1 VARIL
6 LIDDDGGVRRT
17 VRRLLE
23 RAGHAVLEAGDG
35 QEGLRLHREWRPDL
49 IIADIFMPQVDGLEL
64 ILQLRREAAAVP
76 IVILSGGDGS
86 GTPDLRKEAALLGA
100 ARVLSKPCAPDDLI
114 GIVTRL
120 LPQSGSPALV
130 ERAPPEG

>member
-1 VARIL
+1 MARIL

-23 RAGHAVLEAGDG
+23 RAGHAVLEAADG

>member
-1 VARIL
+1 MARIL

-35 QEGLRLHREWRPDL
+35 EEGLRLHREWRPEL

-64 ILQLRREAAAVP
+64 ILELRREAAAVP
-76 IVILSGGDGS
+76 IVIMSGGDGS
-86 GTPDLRKEAALLGA
+86 GTLDLRKEAALLGA
-100 ARVLSKPCAPDDLI
+100 AHTLRKPCAPADLI
-114 GIVTRL
+114 GIVTSL
-120 LPQSGSPALV
+120 LPPSSSPAPV